1 MLKIQVIGNLGADAE
16 LHQSNGSEFISFR
29 VAHTESIT
37 RNGVQTDSV
46 TWVDVT
52 MNGNGGQLLQYLKKG
67 AKVFVDGNLALR
79 VYSSKKDRCMKAG
92 ATCFARTVELCGGSS
107 DVVPREL
114 ITQDGILLRVNKYFH
129 IEEPQFF
136 NQIVFD
142 KNMNQYATNENGW
155 VLPVATTTNSNETAA
170 EDDTNGNGTT
180 ADNNNN
186 GTGTAANNN
195 SQAGVGNDAGSST
208 VGTVSADTQ
217 NGKRSRARSGKPAQ

>member
-67 AKVFVDGNLALR
+67 AKVYVDGNVALR

-107 DVVPREL
+107 DIVPREL

-129 IEEPQFF
+129 IEEPQYF

-170 EDDTNGNGTT
+170 EDNTNGNGTT
-180 ADNNNN
+180 TDNNNN
-186 GTGTAANNN
+186 GSGTAADNNT
-195 SQAGVGNDAGSST
+195 QASAGNDASSST
-208 VGTVSADTQ
+208 VETLPTDTQ

>member
-16 LHQSNGSEFISFR
+16 LHQSNGSEFVSFR

-67 AKVFVDGNLALR
+67 AKVYVDGNVALR

-107 DVVPREL
+107 DIVPREL

-129 IEEPQFF
+129 IEEPQYF

-170 EDDTNGNGTT
+170 EDNTNGNGTT
-180 ADNNNN
+180 TDNNNN
-186 GTGTAANNN
+186 GSGTAADNNT
-195 SQAGVGNDAGSST
+195 QASAGNDASSST
-208 VGTVSADTQ
+208 VETLPTDTQ
-217 NGKRSRARSGKPAQ
+217 NGKRSRARSGQPAQ

>member
-37 RNGVQTDSV
+37 HNGVQTDSV

-107 DVVPREL
+107 DIVPREL

-129 IEEPQFF
+129 IEEPQYF

-155 VLPVATTTNSNETAA
+155 VLPVATTTNGNETAA
-170 EDDTNGNGTT
+170 EDNTNSNGTT

-186 GTGTAANNN
+186 GTGTAAKNN
-195 SQAGVGNDAGSST
+195 SQAGAGNKAGSST
-208 VGTVSADTQ
+208 VGTVSANTQ
-217 NGKRSRARSGKPAQ
+217 NRAGSSTGGGRPTQ

>member
-1 MLKIQVIGNLGADAE
+1 MIKIQVIGNLGADAE

-107 DVVPREL
+107 DIVPREL

-129 IEEPQFF
+129 IEEPQYF
-136 NQIVFD
+136 NQIIFD

-170 EDDTNGNGTT
+170 EDNTNGNGTT
-180 ADNNNN
+180 TDNNNN
-186 GTGTAANNN
+186 GKGTAADNN
-195 SQAGVGNDAGSST
+195 SQDSAGNDAGSST

-217 NGKRSRARSGKPAQ
+217 NGKGSRARGGQPAQ

>member
-16 LHQSNGSEFISFR
+16 LHQSNGSEFVSFR
-29 VAHTESIT
+29 VAHTETIT

-52 MNGNGGQLLQYLKKG
+52 MNGNGGQLLQYLKRG
-67 AKVFVDGNLALR
+67 AKVYVDGNVALR

-107 DVVPREL
+107 DMVPREL
-114 ITQDGILLRVNKYFH
+114 IAQDGILLRVNKYFH
-129 IEEPQFF
+129 IEEPQYF

-155 VLPVATTTNSNETAA
+155 VLPIAQTANATETTEDNNTPAATTA
-170 EDDTNGNGTT
+170 
-180 ADNNNN
+180 ADNNTQTA
-186 GTGTAANNN
+186 GTSDAN
-195 SQAGVGNDAGSST
+195 SPA
-208 VGTVSADTQ
+208 VGTVSPDTA
-217 NGKRSRARSGKPAQ
+217 NGKGSRARSGQPAK

>member
-29 VAHTESIT
+29 VAHTETIT

-52 MNGNGGQLLQYLKKG
+52 MNGNGGQLLQYLKRG
-67 AKVFVDGNLALR
+67 AKVYVDGNVALR

-107 DVVPREL
+107 DIVPREL
-114 ITQDGILLRVNKYFH
+114 IAQDGILLRVNKYFH
-129 IEEPQFF
+129 IVEPQYF

-155 VLPVATTTNSNETAA
+155 VLPVATTTNGQETA
-170 EDDTNGNGTT
+170 

-186 GTGTAANNN
+186 AAETNADNNTN
-195 SQAGVGNDAGSST
+195 GNGATSDNNTRAGAGNDAGSST
-208 VGTVSADTQ
+208 VGTVPTDTQ
-217 NGKRSRARSGKPAQ
+217 NGKGSRARSGQPDK

>member
-29 VAHTESIT
+29 VAHTETIT

-52 MNGNGGQLLQYLKKG
+52 MNGNGGQLLQYLKRG
-67 AKVFVDGNLALR
+67 AKVYVDGNAVLR

-92 ATCFARTVELCGGSS
+92 VTCFARTVELCGGSS
-107 DVVPREL
+107 DIVPREL
-114 ITQDGILLRVNKYFH
+114 ISQDGILLRVNKYFH
-129 IEEPQFF
+129 IEEPQYF

-155 VLPVATTTNSNETAA
+155 VLPVATTTN
-170 EDDTNGNGTT
+170 GQQTT

-186 GTGTAANNN
+186 AAETNADKNSNGNGTAANND
-195 SQAGVGNDAGSST
+195 SQAGAGNDAGSST
-208 VGTVSADTQ
+208 VGTIPADTQ
-217 NGKRSRARSGKPAQ
+217 NGKRCSDRSGQPDQ

>member
-29 VAHTESIT
+29 VAHTETIT

-52 MNGNGGQLLQYLKKG
+52 MNGNGGQLLRFLKRG
-67 AKVFVDGNLALR
+67 AKVYVDGNVALR
-79 VYSSKKDRCMKAG
+79 VFSSKKDRCMKAG

-107 DVVPREL
+107 DIVPREL
-114 ITQDGILLRVNKYFH
+114 VSQDGMLLRVNKYFH
-129 IEEPQFF
+129 IEEPQYF

-155 VLPVATTTNSNETAA
+155 VLPVATSTNGQETAA
-170 EDDTNGNGTT
+170 DNNTNDNGTT
-180 ADNNNN
+180 ADKNSN
-186 GTGTAANNN
+186 GNGTAANND
-195 SQAGVGNDAGSST
+195 SQTGAGNDAGSST
-208 VGTVSADTQ
+208 VGAVSADTR
-217 NGKRSRARSGKPAQ
+217 NGKGSRTRSGQPAK

>member
-29 VAHTESIT
+29 VAHTETIT

-52 MNGNGGQLLQYLKKG
+52 MNGNGGQLLQYLKRG
-67 AKVFVDGNLALR
+67 AKVYVDGNVALR

-92 ATCFARTVELCGGSS
+92 ATCFARTVELCGSSS
-107 DVVPREL
+107 DIVPREL
-114 ITQDGILLRVNKYFH
+114 IAQDGILLRVNKYFH
-129 IEEPQFF
+129 IEEPQYF

-155 VLPVATTTNSNETAA
+155 VLPVATTTNGQETAA
-170 EDDTNGNGTT
+170 NDNNNAAGTNADNNTNGNGT
-180 ADNNNN
+180 
-186 GTGTAANNN
+186 AAVNN
-195 SQAGVGNDAGSST
+195 SQAGAGHDAGSST
-208 VGTVSADTQ
+208 VGTVQTNTQ
-217 NGKRSRARSGKPAQ
+217 NGKGSSAGSGQPTE

>member
-29 VAHTESIT
+29 VAHTETIT

-52 MNGNGGQLLQYLKKG
+52 MNGNGGLLLQYLKKG

-107 DVVPREL
+107 DIVPREL

-129 IEEPQFF
+129 IEEPQYF

-170 EDDTNGNGTT
+170 EDNTNGNETT
-180 ADNNNN
+180 TDNNNN
-186 GTGTAANNN
+186 SNGTAADNN
-195 SQAGVGNDAGSST
+195 SQASAGNDAGSST
-208 VGTVSADTQ
+208 VGAVSADAQ
-217 NGKRSRARSGKPAQ
+217 NGKGSRARSGKPAQ

>member
-29 VAHTESIT
+29 VAHTETIT

-52 MNGNGGQLLQYLKKG
+52 MNGNGGQLLQYLKRG
-67 AKVFVDGNLALR
+67 AKVYVDGNAVLR

-92 ATCFARTVELCGGSS
+92 VTCFARTVELCGGSS
-107 DVVPREL
+107 DIVPREL
-114 ITQDGILLRVNKYFH
+114 IAQDGILLRVNKYFH
-129 IEEPQFF
+129 IEEPQYF

-155 VLPVATTTNSNETAA
+155 VLPVATTTNGQETA
-170 EDDTNGNGTT
+170 T
-180 ADNNNN
+180 DNNNN
-186 GTGTAANNN
+186 AAETAADNNSN
-195 SQAGVGNDAGSST
+195 GNTTAADNDSQAGAGKDAGSST
-208 VGTVSADTQ
+208 VGTVPTDTQ
-217 NGKRSRARSGKPAQ
+217 NGKGSRTGGGQPA

>member
-52 MNGNGGQLLQYLKKG
+52 MNGNGGQLLQYLRKG

-107 DVVPREL
+107 DMVPREL

-129 IEEPQFF
+129 IEEPQYF

-170 EDDTNGNGTT
+170 EDNTNGNGTT
-180 ADNNNN
+180 ANNNNN
-186 GTGTAANNN
+186 GKETAADNN
-195 SQAGVGNDAGSST
+195 SQASAGNDAGSST

-217 NGKRSRARSGKPAQ
+217 NGAGSGSGSGQPAK

>member
-114 ITQDGILLRVNKYFH
+114 ITHDGILLRVNKYFH
-129 IEEPQFF
+129 IEEQQYF

-217 NGKRSRARSGKPAQ
+217 NGKGSRARSGKPAQ

>member
-29 VAHTESIT
+29 VAHTETIT

-52 MNGNGGQLLQYLKKG
+52 MNGNGGQLLQYLKRG
-67 AKVFVDGNLALR
+67 AKVYVDGNAVLR

-92 ATCFARTVELCGGSS
+92 VTCFARTVELCGGSS
-107 DVVPREL
+107 DIVPREL

-129 IEEPQFF
+129 IEEPQYF

-155 VLPVATTTNSNETAA
+155 VLPVATTTNGQETAA
-170 EDDTNGNGTT
+170 DNNTYAAETT
-180 ADNNNN
+180 ADNNAN
-186 GTGTAANNN
+186 GTETAADNN
-195 SQAGVGNDAGSST
+195 SQTGAGNEANSST
-208 VGTVSADTQ
+208 VGTVPTDTQ
-217 NGKRSRARSGKPAQ
+217 NGKRSRARSGQPAQ

>member
-37 RNGVQTDSV
+37 HNGVQTDSV

-107 DVVPREL
+107 DIVPREL

-129 IEEPQFF
+129 IEEPQYF

-170 EDDTNGNGTT
+170 EDNTNSNGTT

-186 GTGTAANNN
+186 GTGTAAKNN
-195 SQAGVGNDAGSST
+195 SQAGAGNKAGSST
-208 VGTVSADTQ
+208 VGTVSANTQ
-217 NGKRSRARSGKPAQ
+217 NRAGSSTGGGRPTQ

>member
-79 VYSSKKDRCMKAG
+79 VYSSMKDRCMKAG

-107 DVVPREL
+107 DMVPREL

-129 IEEPQFF
+129 IEEPQYF

-155 VLPVATTTNSNETAA
+155 VLPVATTTKSNETAA
-170 EDDTNGNGTT
+170 EDNTNGNGTT
-180 ADNNNN
+180 ANNNNN
-186 GTGTAANNN
+186 GNGTAADNN
-195 SQAGVGNDAGSST
+195 SQANAGNDAGPST

-217 NGKRSRARSGKPAQ
+217 NGKRSRARGGQPAQ

>member
-29 VAHTESIT
+29 VAHTETIT

-46 TWVDVT
+46 TWIDVT
-52 MNGNGGQLLQYLKKG
+52 MNGNGGQLLRYLKRG
-67 AKVFVDGNLALR
+67 AKVYVDGNVAFR

-107 DVVPREL
+107 DIVPREL
-114 ITQDGILLRVNKYFH
+114 IAQDGILLRVNKYFH
-129 IEEPQFF
+129 IEEQQYF

-155 VLPVATTTNSNETAA
+155 VLPVTTTTNGQETAA
-170 EDDTNGNGTT
+170 DNNTNAAETT
-180 ADNNNN
+180 ADNNSN
-186 GTGTAANNN
+186 GYRTAADNN
-195 SQAGVGNDAGSST
+195 SQAGAGHDAGSST
-208 VGTVSADTQ
+208 VGTVPTNTQ
-217 NGKRSRARSGKPAQ
+217 NGKGSSAGGGQPAQ